1 MHRRVDIRVIHSFFT
16 DKPMVFPHEILLQWA
31 DYAGTAV
38 FATTGVLAST
48 RKRMDLVGAVVLA
61 MVTATGGGTL
71 RDLITGSLPVF
82 WIRQPNY
89 LLVAAITALVV
100 FALIHVISLPKNFL
114 QIPDAIGL
122 ALYTW
127 LGCEKAHLLDL
138 PEVAVV
144 LMGVITG
151 TVGGMIRDVLSGEI
165 PFILLKGELYAAAS
179 AAGAIALVTCW
190 HFGVESFWSAA
201 VCMSIVLL
209 LRLAAIRWNI
219 SLPNYNGKV
228 HY

>member
-1 MHRRVDIRVIHSFFT
+1 
-16 DKPMVFPHEILLQWA
+16 MVFPHELLLQWA

-71 RDLITGSLPVF
+71 RDLLTGSLPVF
-82 WIRQPNY
+82 WIRQPTY
-89 LLVAAITALVV
+89 LLIAAITALVI
-100 FALIHVISLPKNFL
+100 FALIHVVTFPRNFL
-114 QIPDAIGL
+114 LIPDAIGL

-127 LGCEKAHLLDL
+127 LGCEKAHLLGL
-138 PEVAVV
+138 HESAMV
-144 LMGVITG
+144 LLGVMTG
-151 TVGGMIRDVLSGEI
+151 TAGGMIRDVLSGEI

-179 AAGAIALVTCW
+179 ASGAIVLVTCW
-190 HFGVESFWSAA
+190 HFGVEPFWSAA
-201 VCMSIVLL
+201 ACMSVVLL

-219 SLPNYNGKV
+219 SLPSYHGKV

>member
-1 MHRRVDIRVIHSFFT
+1 
-16 DKPMVFPHEILLQWA
+16 MVFPHEPLLQWA

-61 MVTATGGGTL
+61 IVTATGGGTL
-71 RDLITGSLPVF
+71 RDLLTGALPVF
-82 WIRQPNY
+82 WIRQPIY
-89 LLVAAITALVV
+89 LLIAAITALVV
-100 FALIHVISLPKNFL
+100 FGLVHVVSFPRNFL

-127 LGCEKAHLLDL
+127 LGCEKAHLLGL
-138 PEVAVV
+138 PEVAMV
-144 LMGVITG
+144 LMGVMTG
-151 TVGGMIRDVLSGEI
+151 TAGGMIRDVLSGEI

-179 AAGAIALVTCW
+179 ALGAIALVICW
-190 HFGVESFWSAA
+190 HFGLDPFWSAGI
-201 VCMSIVLL
+201 CMGIVLL

-219 SLPNYNGKV
+219 SLPSYQGKV